1 MEKVLELDNLC
12 LGYNKVIYRNIFAS
26 AGEGEVV
33 AVVGPNGIGKSTLLK
48 SISRMLKFHSG
59 SINVLS
65 KPLNTYTF
73 RGLAGKISFV
83 PSQSP
88 RAKNFS
94 LFDMIATSCYN
105 RTNWLGKIND
115 LDKEFI
121 YKTLRR
127 VGLEEF
133 SERDSSS
140 LSDGEFQRATIS
152 RALVQDSKIIL
163 LDEPTAF
170 LDIENKLIITKL
182 LKEIAHE
189 ESKCV
194 IFSTHDLQLAIKH
207 CDRIWIMGRESFK
220 CGEPSVLIE
229 QRAFDSMFKDSP
241 LKFDPVLFTF
251 V

>member
-1 MEKVLELDNLC
+1 MEPVLELDKLC
-12 LGYNKVIYRNIFAS
+12 LGYNKVIYQNIFAN

-48 SISRMLKFHSG
+48 SIGGMLKYHSG
-59 SINVLS
+59 SIKVLS
-65 KPLNTYTF
+65 KPLGSYST
-73 RGLAGKISFV
+73 RGLAEKISFV

-88 RAKNFS
+88 RARNFS

-105 RTNWLGKIND
+105 RTNWLGTIND
-115 LDKEFI
+115 SDKEFI

-127 VGLEEF
+127 VGLEDF
-133 SERDSSS
+133 AERDSSN
-140 LSDGEFQRATIS
+140 LSDGEFQRATIA

-207 CDRIWIMGRESFK
+207 CDRIWIMGRESFN
-220 CGEPSVLIE
+220 CGEPSSLIE
-229 QRAFDSMFKDSP
+229 QGAFDSMFKDSL